1 MRRDRQGPRATWRR
15 RQLRER
21 GACPSECLVFFDGG
35 QWMILLCR
43 RSWNHYGMHVGRL
56 WVASDAW
63 PHLVQLARAMMPD
76 PNLYPTSLEAR
87 AWVRWR

>member
-1 MRRDRQGPRATWRR
+1 
-15 RQLRER
+15 
-21 GACPSECLVFFDGG
+21 
-35 QWMILLCR
+35 MILLCR